1 MTEIALP
8 EVLDAA
14 AGLSRAA
21 RWDDATRLLDAV
33 RTHDP
38 ADLVALAV
46 ARATIA
52 VDQDLFQQTDHGP
65 AAMAK
70 LEQAL
75 QEAPDPA
82 VGWDL
87 EFLRLRKD
95 YATELFSRSAVD
107 AEQSD
112 GERAEGS
119 GMAAAERL
127 AEWAE
132 RLQATAPSEDRAGH
146 AAFYRGV
153 MADNLLAAPADALS
167 NYTTALAIAERC
179 GDEFLESLALR
190 HLGDHAHTAGDLKLT
205 RAHWERSTELRQ
217 RTGHLSG
224 VLAQQALLAVLA
236 QAEGEREAAAALAGE
251 VHRWATQLGLPW
263 LTQQTAALR

>member
-33 RTHDP
+33 RTDHP
-38 ADLVALAV
+38 ADLAALAT

-65 AAMAK
+65 AAMDTLQQA
-70 LEQAL
+70 LEQA
-75 QEAPDPA
+75 PDPIA
-82 VGWDL
+82 GWDL
-87 EFLRLRKD
+87 EFLKLRKD
-95 YATELFSRSAVD
+95 YATELFNRSGSTAL
-107 AEQSD
+107 AEQ
-112 GERAEGS
+112 
-119 GMAAAERL
+119 L
-127 AEWAE
+127 ADRVEQL
-132 RLQATAPSEDRAGH
+132 RTSAPTDARAGH

-153 MADNLLAAPADALS
+153 MADNLLTAPADAFS

-190 HLGDHAHTAGDLKLT
+190 HLGDHAHTAGDLKLA
-205 RAHWERSTELRQ
+205 RAQWERSTELRQ
-217 RTGHLSG
+217 KTGHLLG

-251 VHRWATQLGLPW
+251 VHRWSTQLGLPW

>member
-1 MTEIALP
+1 MTEIALT

-38 ADLVALAV
+38 ADLVALAA

-52 VDQDLFQQTDHGP
+52 VEQDFAQATDH
-65 AAMAK
+65 AQVRLDALQQA
-70 LEQAL
+70 LEQA
-75 QEAPDPA
+75 PDPITS
-82 VGWDL
+82 WDL
-87 EFLRLRKD
+87 EFLKLRKD
-95 YATELFSRSAVD
+95 YATELFNRSGSTAL
-107 AEQSD
+107 AEQLAD
-112 GERAEGS
+112 RAEQLRTS
-119 GMAAAERL
+119 
-127 AEWAE
+127 
-132 RLQATAPSEDRAGH
+132 APSEDRAGH

-153 MADNLLAAPADALS
+153 MADNLLAAPADAFS

-236 QAEGEREAAAALAGE
+236 QAEGDREAAAALAGE
-251 VHRWATQLGLPW
+251 VHRWATQLGVPW

>member
-1 MTEIALP
+1 MTEIALS

-38 ADLVALAV
+38 ADLVALAT

-52 VDQDLFQQTDHGP
+52 VEQDLFQQTDHGP

-75 QEAPDPA
+75 KEAPDPA

-87 EFLRLRKD
+87 DFLRLRKD
-95 YATELFSRSAVD
+95 YATELFRRSAVD
-107 AEQSD
+107 AEQSG
-112 GERAEGS
+112 GERAAGL
-119 GMAAAERL
+119 AAAERL

-153 MADNLLAAPADALS
+153 MADNLLTAPAEAFS
-167 NYTTALAIAERC
+167 NYTDALAIAERC

-205 RAHWERSTELRQ
+205 RSQWERSTELRQ
-217 RTGHLSG
+217 RTGHLPG